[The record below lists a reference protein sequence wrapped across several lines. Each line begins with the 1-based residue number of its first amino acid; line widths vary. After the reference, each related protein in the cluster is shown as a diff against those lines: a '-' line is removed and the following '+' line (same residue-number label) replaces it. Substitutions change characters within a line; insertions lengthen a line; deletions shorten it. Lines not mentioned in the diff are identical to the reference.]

1 MRHLSHRAAL
11 LAVALGAGCAGG
23 PTPKQRESAEIH
35 TNLGLDALRSG
46 RTQEALSEFDG
57 AIQSDPA
64 LAEAHLGRGLVLDFT
79 PGRQAEAEA
88 AYRQAI
94 ALKPTLSEAHN
105 NLGQLLARQGRLELA
120 VQQFD
125 AALENMYYRE
135 PYVARCNKGQ
145 ALYRLGRK
153 EEGRA
158 ELRTCLSTNPRYCSG
173 HRELGRILLEEGK
186 AKEALVSL
194 QRYAQACEKE
204 PDAWY
209 QVGLAQLKLGEAE
222 GAKEAFRRC
231 QELGGEGDLGAEC
244 RRSRELLQQ

>member
-1 MRHLSHRAAL
+1 MRHLHLATAL
-11 LAVALGAGCAGG
+11 LAALALACASG

-35 TNLGLDALRSG
+35 TNLGLEALRAGRSQDALG
-46 RTQEALSEFDG
+46 EFDG
-57 AIQSDPA
+57 ALQSDPG

-88 AYRQAI
+88 AYRRAI
-94 ALKPTLSEAHN
+94 ELKPSLSEAHN
-105 NLGQLLARQGRLELA
+105 NLGQLLARQGKLEAA
-120 VQQFD
+120 VLQFD

-158 ELRTCLSTNPRYCSG
+158 ELRTCLSTSPRYCAG
-173 HRELGRILLEEGK
+173 HRELGRILLEEGRTR
-186 AKEALVSL
+186 EALTSL

-209 QVGLAQLKLGEAE
+209 QVGLAQLKLGEAD
-222 GAKEAFRRC
+222 GARQAFGRC
-231 QELGGEGDLGAEC
+231 LELAGDGELAAEC
-244 RRSRELLQQ
+244 RRSRELLH